1 MKLKTEMEVLTTRR
15 EHFRN
20 KRDAID
26 KEITK
31 PVTKNTRIEEVWQG
45 MLMAKKR
52 LFRKIK

>member
-45 MLMAKKR
+45 MLMAKR
-52 LFRKIK
+52 DFSER